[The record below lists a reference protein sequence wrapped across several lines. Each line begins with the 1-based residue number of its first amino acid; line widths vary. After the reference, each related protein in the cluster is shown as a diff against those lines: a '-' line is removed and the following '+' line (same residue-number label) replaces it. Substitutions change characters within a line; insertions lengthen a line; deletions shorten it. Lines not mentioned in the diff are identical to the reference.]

1 MTPTPEGRIA
11 TRPQFPD
18 MKIPFYGRHLAA
30 LCNLCV
36 LCLNTTLSCLR
47 HRPPPENPGRHS
59 RMAGQETTGNRDG
72 NFARCRDGD
81 TKLKTASGTAVQAFT
96 NGIDRAMNQNSLV
109 KRSIVFFLVPNFSMI
124 AFATA
129 IEPLRIANRMLGY
142 DAYQWRLTSVDGKP
156 VTASNGVECAVNASL
171 EDERRY
177 LQREQRPSMV
187 FVCSGVHVEEFRN
200 KSVFAWLREEY
211 NRGVAVGGLCTGAHI
226 LAAAGLLSGRRC
238 AIHWENLPGFSE
250 AFPKA
255 EVYADLF
262 EVDSNLY
269 TCAGG
274 TASLDM
280 MLKLIGDDFDA
291 NLVNKICEQ
300 ALTDRVRSPQDR
312 QRLPLRARLGIQNS
326 KVLTII
332 EMMEANLSEPQALI
346 NVAHTIGLSR
356 RQVERLFRQEMGRS
370 PARYYLE
377 IRLDRARHLLL
388 QSSMPVVEVAVACGF
403 VSASHFSKCYRELY
417 GRSPQQER
425 AERKILV
432 AA

>member
-1 MTPTPEGRIA
+1 
-11 TRPQFPD
+11 
-18 MKIPFYGRHLAA
+18 
-30 LCNLCV
+30 
-36 LCLNTTLSCLR
+36 
-47 HRPPPENPGRHS
+47 
-59 RMAGQETTGNRDG
+59 
-72 NFARCRDGD
+72 
-81 TKLKTASGTAVQAFT
+81 
-96 NGIDRAMNQNSLV
+96 
-109 KRSIVFFLVPNFSMI
+109 
-124 AFATA
+124 
-129 IEPLRIANRMLGY
+129 
-142 DAYQWRLTSVDGKP
+142 
-156 VTASNGVECAVNASL
+156 
-171 EDERRY
+171 
-177 LQREQRPSMV
+177 MV

>member
-1 MTPTPEGRIA
+1 
-11 TRPQFPD
+11 
-18 MKIPFYGRHLAA
+18 
-30 LCNLCV
+30 
-36 LCLNTTLSCLR
+36 
-47 HRPPPENPGRHS
+47 
-59 RMAGQETTGNRDG
+59 
-72 NFARCRDGD
+72 
-81 TKLKTASGTAVQAFT
+81 
-96 NGIDRAMNQNSLV
+96 
-109 KRSIVFFLVPNFSMI
+109 
-124 AFATA
+124 
-129 IEPLRIANRMLGY
+129 
-142 DAYQWRLTSVDGKP
+142 
-156 VTASNGVECAVNASL
+156 
-171 EDERRY
+171 
-177 LQREQRPSMV
+177 
-187 FVCSGVHVEEFRN
+187 
-200 KSVFAWLREEY
+200 
-211 NRGVAVGGLCTGAHI
+211 
-226 LAAAGLLSGRRC
+226 
-238 AIHWENLPGFSE
+238 
-250 AFPKA
+250 
-255 EVYADLF
+255 
-262 EVDSNLY
+262 
-269 TCAGG
+269 
-274 TASLDM
+274 M

-425 AERKILV
+425 AERKMLV